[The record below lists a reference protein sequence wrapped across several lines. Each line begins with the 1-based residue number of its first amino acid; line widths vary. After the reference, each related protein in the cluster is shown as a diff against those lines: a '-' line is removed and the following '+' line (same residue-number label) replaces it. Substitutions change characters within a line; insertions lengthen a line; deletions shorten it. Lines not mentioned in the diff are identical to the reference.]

1 MKIIFWN
8 VDTQYDFMR
17 NDESFKGKLPVP
29 NAREIE
35 GNLEKLTNFAKERKI
50 QVVNTGDWH
59 NSNSKEFSKNPD
71 YKTTFPPHC
80 LIRTKGAEFIPA
92 TNPENPYIIDWAA
105 KGLDEDKLKIT
116 KDIILYKDAFDIFQ
130 GNKYSKEV
138 VRIIN
143 PYKAIVYGVAT
154 NVCVDFAV
162 RGLLAKGVGVYVPL
176 DAIKELPKPPSEKT
190 LNKWKNKGAIL
201 ATTNQIIEY
210 IKSNGLYT

>member
-17 NDESFKGKLPVP
+17 NDETFKGALPVP
-29 NAREIE
+29 GAREIE
-35 GNLEKLTNFAKERKI
+35 GNLERLTNFAKKRKI

-59 NSNSKEFSKNPD
+59 SPSSKEFSKNPD

-80 LIRTKGAEFIPA
+80 LIRTKGAEFIPV

-105 KGLDEDKLKIT
+105 KGLDEDKLKT
-116 KDIILYKDAFDIFQ
+116 TRNIILYKDHFDIFQ
-130 GNKYSKEV
+130 GNKYSNEV
-138 VRIIN
+138 VRMIN
-143 PYKAIVYGVAT
+143 PRKAIVYGVAT
-154 NVCVDFAV
+154 NVCVDYAV
-162 RGLLAKGVGVYVPL
+162 KGLLKRGIGVYVPL
-176 DAIKELPKPPSEKT
+176 DAIKELPKPPLEET

-210 IKSNGLYT
+210 IKSNGL